1 VQLLRIVDVNVKAG
15 SHMKTKSI
23 AILQSF
29 VMVVGLIVA
38 PAYGDGEHAGGGEGA
53 TAAQTRPGV
62 TPPASADSYLA
73 LERITKAE
81 EIKAKSD
88 ARGDEE
94 FTLKKEDLNGKF
106 SKWIIAIENMH
117 AKDVVCKDVRGAKQV
132 DDLLR
137 KYVGNLS
144 DELNQASKTN
154 DDADRRID
162 VKNLY
167 AITEALRTVLAA
179 QLEAAGAKKIRVE
192 AQNKALLELLE
203 KTNVFVAGVEN
214 QAKLDEKFKA
224 ELPALLASKIN
235 DSIKAGE
242 ESLKLEE
249 IVAKAKESVAKGDGE
264 ACVFLEPA
272 KTGRGGKKKKGDDA
286 AVKELEAKMA
296 EAAEEQKKK
305 DAEHKAALEAKDL
318 ELKKI
323 VADAQKRTEEKKWPA
338 TPATDSKPGD
348 DKKPGAGGV
357 DEKGGKGGAGGGAGS
372 DSGGGAGAST
382 QNIDPAYP
390 DLNAALGTGI
400 NGQLG
405 DLAAL
410 EDQYRRQHEL
420 DNLELQKALLA
431 QQQPLATPSFSSK
444 SATPAA
450 PPPPAIPPSIP
461 PVAVGATNPPPPYPP
476 MQPMPPMGGM
486 PPYGMIPPPPP
497 PPVAPVPVKTE
508 TTTETEERYT
518 PPTSMV
524 QPIQL
529 PMPMPQQQMGMYPP
543 TVVND
548 VNIIIRYPNGTTATW
563 PANQPI
569 PAGATQVTSSNPY
582 ATGTGNVTTANPTAA
597 ANTSTITGMVSS
609 VNTSNRTG
617 STTQSTNSSNV
628 NTANPNGQ
636 RGGLTW

>member
-1 VQLLRIVDVNVKAG
+1 
-15 SHMKTKSI
+15 MKTKSI

-38 PAYGDGEHAGGGEGA
+38 PAYGDEGTHAGEGA
-53 TAAQTRPGV
+53 SGGVATTRPGL
-62 TPPASADSYLA
+62 TPPSAANAYNFLNQEVAKGD
-73 LERITKAE
+73 
-81 EIKAKSD
+81 EIKLKNDVAE
-88 ARGDEE
+88 GEI
-94 FTLKKEDLNGKF
+94 TLSKEDLGGKF

-117 AKDVVCKDVRGAKQV
+117 SKVSSCKVRGGEQLS
-132 DDLLR
+132 DLLN
-137 KYVGNLS
+137 KYANGLAIQMAKAKNV
-144 DELNQASKTN
+144 ASPIAGVAAGSKVE
-154 DDADRRID
+154 
-162 VKNLY
+162 VKDLY
-167 AITEALRTVLAA
+167 AITEAIRQVLAE
-179 QLEAAGAKKIRVE
+179 QEKAAGNWEKAVKE
-192 AQNKALLELLE
+192 QNKLMLDMLD
-203 KTNVFVAGVEN
+203 KTNRFLAGVDSQE
-214 QAKLDEKFKA
+214 KLDAKFKEA
-224 ELPALLASKIN
+224 GLGAVLSLAFNS
-235 DSIKAGE
+235 SSS
-242 ESLKLEE
+242 ESRKLEE
-249 IVAKAKESVAKGDGE
+249 IVAEAKASVEKGDGK
-264 ACVFLEPA
+264 ACLFTEVP
-272 KTGRGGKKKKGDDA
+272 KTGRGGTSAKRDSD
-286 AVKELEAKMA
+286 AVKQLKEEM
-296 EAAEEQKKK
+296 EAAKTLQEKK

-323 VADAQKRTEEKKWPA
+323 LSDAQKRTEEKKWPA
-338 TPATDSKPGD
+338 TPAVENKPGD
-348 DKKPGAGGV
+348 DKKPGGGT
-357 DEKGGKGGAGGGAGS
+357 DQKDPKGGAGGGAGG
-372 DSGGGAGAST
+372 SGGGSGA

-390 DLNAALGTGI
+390 DLNAALGSGL

-410 EDQYRRQHEL
+410 EDQYRRQHEQ
-420 DNLELQKALLA
+420 DNLELQKALIA

-444 SATPAA
+444 SATPA
-450 PPPPAIPPSIP
+450 PPPPPPIPPQIP

-476 MQPMPPMGGM
+476 MGGM
-486 PPYGMIPPPPP
+486 PPPGGGMPPFGMMPPPPP

-524 QPIQL
+524 PPIAL

-569 PAGATQVTSSNPY
+569 PAGATQITSSNPY

-617 STTQSTNSSNV
+617 TTTQSTNSSNV
-628 NTANPNGQ
+628 NSANPNGS

>member
-1 VQLLRIVDVNVKAG
+1 MQLLRIVDVNVKAG

-53 TAAQTRPGV
+53 VAAQSRPGV

-73 LERITKAE
+73 LERITKGE

-117 AKDVVCKDVRGAKQV
+117 AKDAVCKDVRGAKQV

-179 QLEAAGAKKIRVE
+179 QLEAAGGKKLRVQ
-192 AQNKALLELLE
+192 AQNKSLLDLLE

-224 ELPALLASKIN
+224 DLPALLGSKIN

-249 IVAKAKESVAKGDGE
+249 IVAKAKESIAKGDGE
-264 ACVFLEPA
+264 ACEFSSEPA
-272 KTGRGGKKKKGDDA
+272 KTGRGKKQKDGDSEAVKKLKDEMEAAAKKK
-286 AVKELEAKMA
+286 
-296 EAAEEQKKK
+296 EE
-305 DAEHKAALEAKDL
+305 EHKAELEKKDK
-318 ELKKI
+318 ELKEI
-323 VADAQKRTEEKKWPA
+323 IAGAQKRTQENAVPA
-338 TPATDSKPGD
+338 LGNKPGEGT
-348 DKKPGAGGV
+348 KPGGGTEQK
-357 DEKGGKGGAGGGAGS
+357 DPKGGAGGGAGS
-372 DSGGGAGAST
+372 ESGSGGSGGGSGA
-382 QNIDPAYP
+382 QNSDPAYP

-410 EDQYRRQHEL
+410 EEAYRRQHEL

-431 QQQPLATPSFSSK
+431 QQQPFAPPSFSSK
-444 SATPAA
+444 SATPAP
-450 PPPPAIPPSIP
+450 PPPPASPPQIP
-461 PVAVGATNPPPPYPP
+461 PVAVGATNPPPPFPP

-486 PPYGMIPPPPP
+486 PPYGMMPPPPP

-524 QPIQL
+524 PPIQL
-529 PMPMPQQQMGMYPP
+529 PMPMPQPQQFP

-548 VNIIIRYPNGTTATW
+548 VNIMIRYPNGQTATW

-569 PAGATQVTSSNPY
+569 PAGAVQVTNSNPY
-582 ATGTGNVTTANPTAA
+582 ATGGSVTTRNSAP
-597 ANTSTITGMVSS
+597 NTSTITGMVSS

-617 STTQSTNSSNV
+617 TTTQSSSGANV
-628 NTANPNGQ
+628 NSANPNGQ

>member
-1 VQLLRIVDVNVKAG
+1 MQLLRNVDVNVKAG

-38 PAYGDGEHAGGGEGA
+38 PAYGNGEHAGGGEGA
-53 TAAQTRPGV
+53 VAAQSRPGV

-73 LERITKAE
+73 LERITKGE

-106 SKWIIAIENMH
+106 SKWVIAIENMH
-117 AKDVVCKDVRGAKQV
+117 AKDAVCKDVRGAKQV

-154 DDADRRID
+154 DDADRRIE

-179 QLEAAGAKKIRVE
+179 QLEAAGGKKLRVQ
-192 AQNKALLELLE
+192 AQNKSLLDLLE

-224 ELPALLASKIN
+224 DLPALLGSKIN

-249 IVAKAKESVAKGDGE
+249 IVAKAKESIDKGDGE
-264 ACVFLEPA
+264 ACVFSEPE
-272 KTGRGGKKKKGDDA
+272 KTGRAKKAKDKDGDSE
-286 AVKELEAKMA
+286 AVKKLKEEM
-296 EAAEEQKKK
+296 ETAAKKK
-305 DAEHKAALEAKDL
+305 DEEHKAELLKKDK
-318 ELKKI
+318 ELKEI
-323 VADAQKRTEEKKWPA
+323 IAGAQKRTQENAVPALGNKTTEEKKPGGG
-338 TPATDSKPGD
+338 TDQKDP
-348 DKKPGAGGV
+348 
-357 DEKGGKGGAGGGAGS
+357 KGGAGGGAGS
-372 DSGGGAGAST
+372 GSGSGSGGGSGA

-420 DNLELQKALLA
+420 DNLELQKALIA
-431 QQQPLATPSFSSK
+431 QQQPIAPPAVSTK
-444 SATPAA
+444 SVSPAP

-476 MQPMPPMGGM
+476 MGGMPPGGGM
-486 PPYGMIPPPPP
+486 PPYGMMPPPPPP

-524 QPIQL
+524 APIQL
-529 PMPMPQQQMGMYPP
+529 PMPMPQQPMGMYPP

-548 VNIIIRYPNGTTATW
+548 VNIMIRYPNGTTATW

-569 PAGATQVTSSNPY
+569 PAGAVQVTNSNPY
-582 ATGTGNVTTANPTAA
+582 ATGGSVTTNNSTA

-617 STTQSTNSSNV
+617 TTTQQSTSGANV
-628 NTANPNGQ
+628 NSANPNGQ